1 VIVEEYNIMWKL
13 IELFYVLR
21 TITVLHDSFSKF
33 LLINIVLEFVYLL
46 YFDIHLVIY
55 K

>member
-1 VIVEEYNIMWKL
+1 M
-13 IELFYVLR
+13 
-21 TITVLHDSFSKF
+21 T
-33 LLINIVLEFVYLL
+33 NIVLEFEFEFVYLL